1 MSDASSAASTDRLR
15 ILEERTRYQPGE
27 VEVRQ
32 FDRWIDSGIFHPEDD
47 GTPTENYSIV
57 IPPPNVTGA
66 LHMGHALNGSIQ
78 DCLIR
83 MRRMQGRRAKWVLG
97 TDHAG
102 IATQAQVEKLLATEG
117 TDRHALGRDAFEQRV
132 WQWREQ
138 YGATIIDQF
147 KRLGASCD
155 FGEEHFTMDDHYAR
169 AVMKVFVALH
179 EKGLIYRDHYMVNW
193 DPGIGSAISDLE
205 VEDKEVEG
213 ALYDIKY
220 PLESGGELTI
230 ATTRPETMLADT
242 AIAVNPGD
250 ERYTALVGTFAIL
263 PIVGRRLPIIAD
275 DHVDPEFGTG
285 ALKITPGHDPNDF
298 EIGRKHGLEELTV
311 IGFDGRMT
319 ADAGE
324 FAGMK
329 VLDAREAVVEK
340 LRADGALGDVTPH
353 NHVVP
358 HSHRSGERIEPLISL
373 QWFCDMKQLAQ
384 PAIDVVEDGRVRF
397 VPERWGR
404 VYLNWMKE
412 IRPWCVSRQL
422 WWGHRLPVWYRGGDG
437 TPGSE
442 DVYVGESAP
451 EGDGWTRD
459 EDVLDTWFSSAL
471 WPFATMGWP
480 DRTPQLKAYYPTDV
494 LSTARDII
502 FLWVARMIM
511 MGLEFV
517 GEIPFDD
524 VYIHS
529 VIQAPDGRRMSKS
542 LGTGID
548 PLEQIDE
555 YGADATRF
563 GLLAMS
569 SAQDV
574 RYSVEKVR
582 QGSDLANK
590 LWNASRLI
598 LLKVDDVPA
607 APTPRTA
614 EDRWILSRLQGAIA
628 ETAERIDAY
637 DFSHAALGLYE
648 FFYNEVCD
656 WYLELAKPR
665 LYEQG
670 VNQDVSANLLF
681 VLEQTLALLHPLM
694 PFVTE
699 EIWSLLPGGADAR
712 ADLLAASV
720 FPVVD
725 KSLVDSDSENDVN
738 RLIEAITSLR
748 RYRDELGVAPKVTL
762 RGRLVAEG
770 YDDGL
775 IEQLQR
781 MARVEL
787 VADDAASVGSLA
799 IPGGAI
805 ELLPSDGFDPAA
817 ADAKKAVRADQLRE
831 EIARVEQKLANEQFV
846 AKAPESVVQAE
857 RDKLA
862 RFQDELESLG

>member
-1 MSDASSAASTDRLR
+1 MTEGSSGVVDRLK
-15 ILEERTRYQPGE
+15 ILEGRTRYEPGE
-27 VEVRQ
+27 VERRQ
-32 FDRWIDSGIFHPEDD
+32 FDRWYSAGIFHPEDE
-47 GTPTENYSIV
+47 GTPDENYSIV

-78 DCLIR
+78 DCLVRVNR
-83 MRRMQGRRAKWVLG
+83 MKGRRTKWVLG

-117 TDRHALGRDAFEQRV
+117 TSRRELGREEFEKRV

-155 FGEEHFTMDDHYAR
+155 YSEEHFTMDEHYAR
-169 AVMKVFVALH
+169 AVVKVFVALY
-179 EKGLIYRDHYMVNW
+179 EKGLIYRDNYMVNW

-213 ALYDIKY
+213 ALYDIRY
-220 PLESGGELTI
+220 PLEGGGELTI

-242 AIAVNPGD
+242 AIAVNPRD
-250 ERYTALVGTFAIL
+250 ERYKALVGTHAIL

-275 DHVDPEFGTG
+275 EHVDPEFGTG

-311 IGFDGRMT
+311 IGFDGRMNE
-319 ADAGE
+319 AAGE

-329 VLDAREAVVEK
+329 VLEAREAVVER
-340 LRADGALGDVTPH
+340 LRAEGALGEVRPH
-353 NHVVP
+353 VHVVP

-384 PAIDVVEDGRVRF
+384 PAIDVVESGKVRF

-422 WWGHRLPVWYRGGDG
+422 WWGHRLPVWYRG
-437 TPGSE
+437 E
-442 DVYVGESAP
+442 EIYVGESAP
-451 EGDGWTRD
+451 DGAGWTQD

-480 DRTPQLKAYYPTDV
+480 DDTPQLRAYYPTDV

-517 GEIPFDD
+517 GEIPFED

-574 RYSVEKVR
+574 RYSVEKVK

-598 LLKVDDVPA
+598 LLKVADVAPEPA
-607 APTPRTA
+607 PETV

-628 ETAERIDAY
+628 DTTARIEAY

-656 WYLELAKPR
+656 WYLELVKPR
-665 LYEQG
+665 LYEEG
-670 VNQDVSANLLF
+670 ANHAVSANLLY
-681 VLEQTLALLHPLM
+681 VLEKTLALLHPLM
-694 PFVTE
+694 PFITE
-699 EIWSLLPGGADAR
+699 EIWSLLPGEAGTR
-712 ADLLAASV
+712 PELLAASP
-720 FPVVD
+720 FPVVEPT
-725 KSLVDSDSENDVN
+725 LVDPNAESSVN
-738 RLIEAITSLR
+738 RMIEAVTSLR
-748 RYRDELGVAPKVTL
+748 RYRDELGVAPKVVL

-770 YDDGL
+770 YDVGLLEQVQRLARIDFVEDG
-775 IEQLQR
+775 
-781 MARVEL
+781 
-787 VADDAASVGSLA
+787 AAPVGSLA
-799 IPGGAI
+799 IPGGAV
-805 ELLPSDGFDPAA
+805 ELLEGDGFDPAA
-817 ADAKKAVRADQLRE
+817 ADKKKEARARELRA
-831 EIARVEQKLANEQFV
+831 EIERLERKLDNEQFV
-846 AKAPESVVQAE
+846 AKAPAEVVQGE

-862 RFQDELESLG
+862 RYRAELESLT

>member
-1 MSDASSAASTDRLR
+1 MSDSDAAATSGRLQ
-15 ILEERTRYQPGE
+15 ILNDRTRYEPGE
-27 VEVRQ
+27 VEARQ
-32 FDRWIDSGIFHPEDD
+32 FARWIESGIFHPEDD
-47 GTPTENYSIV
+47 GTPVENYSIV

-83 MRRMQGRRAKWVLG
+83 MKRMQGKRAKWVLG

-102 IATQAQVEKLLATEG
+102 IATQAQVEKLLAKEG
-117 TDRHALGRDAFEQRV
+117 TSRHELGREAFEQRV

-147 KRLGASCD
+147 KRLGAGCD
-155 FGEEHFTMDDHYAR
+155 YGEEHFTMDETYAR
-169 AVMKVFVALH
+169 AVVKVFVALY
-179 EKGLIYRDHYMVNW
+179 EKGLIYRDNYMVNW

-220 PLESGGELTI
+220 PLENGGELTI

-242 AIAVNPGD
+242 AIAVNPND
-250 ERYTALVGTFAIL
+250 ERYRDLVGSHAIL
-263 PIVGRRLPIIAD
+263 PIVGRRIPIIAD

-311 IGFDGRMT
+311 IGFDGCMT
-319 ADAGE
+319 EAAGE
-324 FAGMK
+324 FAGLK
-329 VLDAREAVVEK
+329 VLAAREQVVEK
-340 LRADGALGDVTPH
+340 LRELGALGEVTPH
-353 NHVVP
+353 THVVP

-373 QWFCDMKQLAQ
+373 QWFCDMKQLAG
-384 PAIDVVEDGRVRF
+384 PAIEVVESGKVKF
-397 VPERWGR
+397 VPDRWGR
-404 VYLNWMKE
+404 VYLNWMNE

-442 DVYVGESAP
+442 EVFVGDTAP
-451 EGDGWTRD
+451 VGDGWRRD
-459 EDVLDTWFSSAL
+459 QDVLDTWFSSAL

-480 DRTPQLKAYYPTDV
+480 DQTPQLKAYYPTDV

-548 PLEQIDE
+548 PIEMIDAH
-555 YGADATRF
+555 GADATRF

-574 RYSVEKVR
+574 RFSEEKVR

-598 LLKVDDVPA
+598 LLKVADVPA
-607 APTPRTA
+607 APTPVAA

-628 ETAERIDAY
+628 ETTERIDKY

-656 WYLELAKPR
+656 WYLELVKPR
-665 LYEQG
+665 LWQEG
-670 VNQDVSANLLF
+670 ANQEISANLLY

-699 EIWSLLPGGADAR
+699 EIWALLPGER
-712 ADLLAASV
+712 AQLLAAAAY
-720 FPVVD
+720 PTVD
-725 KSLVDSDSENDVN
+725 HALVDADAETSVN
-738 RLIEAITSLR
+738 HLIEAVTSLR
-748 RYRDELGVAPKVTL
+748 RYRDELGVPSKVAL
-762 RGRLVAEG
+762 RGRLVADG
-770 YDDGL
+770 YDEGL
-775 IEQLQR
+775 LEQLQR
-781 MARVEL
+781 LGRVEL
-787 VADDAASVGSLA
+787 GGPAGETAVGSLA

-805 ELLPSDGFDPAA
+805 ELLETDGFDPAA
-817 ADAKKAVRADQLRE
+817 ADKKSEARAEELRG
-831 EIARVEQKLANEQFV
+831 EIARLQKKLGNEQFV
-846 AKAPESVVQAE
+846 ARAPDAVVQAE

-862 RFQDELESLG
+862 GYERELAALS

>member
-1 MSDASSAASTDRLR
+1 MSDSDAAATSGRLQ
-15 ILEERTRYQPGE
+15 ILNDRTRYEPGE
-27 VEVRQ
+27 VEARQ
-32 FDRWIDSGIFHPEDD
+32 FARWTDSGIFHPEDD
-47 GTPTENYSIV
+47 GTPAENYSIV

-83 MRRMQGRRAKWVLG
+83 MKRMQGKRAKWVLG

-102 IATQAQVEKLLATEG
+102 IATQAQVEKLLAKEG
-117 TDRHALGRDAFEQRV
+117 TSRHELGREAFEQRV

-147 KRLGASCD
+147 KRLGAGCD
-155 FGEEHFTMDDHYAR
+155 YGEEHFTMDETYAR
-169 AVMKVFVALH
+169 AVVKVFVALY
-179 EKGLIYRDHYMVNW
+179 EKGLIYRDNYMVNW

-220 PLESGGELTI
+220 PLEDGGELTI

-242 AIAVNPGD
+242 AIAVNPND
-250 ERYTALVGTFAIL
+250 ERYTELVGTHAIL
-263 PIVGRRLPIIAD
+263 PIVGRRIPIIAD

-311 IGFDGRMT
+311 IGFDGCMT
-319 ADAGE
+319 EAAGE
-324 FAGMK
+324 FAGLK
-329 VLDAREAVVEK
+329 VLKAREQVVQR
-340 LRADGALGDVTPH
+340 LRELGALGEVTPH
-353 NHVVP
+353 THVVP

-373 QWFCDMKQLAQ
+373 QWFCDMKQLAG
-384 PAIDVVEDGRVRF
+384 PAIEVVENGKVKF
-397 VPERWGR
+397 VPNRWGR
-404 VYLNWMKE
+404 VYLNWMNE

-442 DVYVGESAP
+442 EVFVGDTAP
-451 EGDGWTRD
+451 EGDGWQRD
-459 EDVLDTWFSSAL
+459 QDVLDTWFSSAL

-480 DRTPQLKAYYPTDV
+480 DQTPQLKAYYPTDV

-548 PLEQIDE
+548 PIEMIDAH
-555 YGADATRF
+555 GADATRF

-574 RYSVEKVR
+574 RFSEEKVK

-598 LLKVDDVPA
+598 LLKVADVTGRARACGSRRPLDSLAPA
-607 APTPRTA
+607 GCDRRDHRTHRQVRLLARGAGPLRVLLQRGLRLVSRAGQAASLAGGRQPRDQCEPA
-614 EDRWILSRLQGAIA
+614 
-628 ETAERIDAY
+628 
-637 DFSHAALGLYE
+637 
-648 FFYNEVCD
+648 VC
-656 WYLELAKPR
+656 
-665 LYEQG
+665 
-670 VNQDVSANLLF
+670 
-681 VLEQTLALLHPLM
+681 
-694 PFVTE
+694 
-699 EIWSLLPGGADAR
+699 AR
-712 ADLLAASV
+712 ADAC
-720 FPVVD
+720 
-725 KSLVDSDSENDVN
+725 
-738 RLIEAITSLR
+738 
-748 RYRDELGVAPKVTL
+748 
-762 RGRLVAEG
+762 
-770 YDDGL
+770 
-775 IEQLQR
+775 
-781 MARVEL
+781 
-787 VADDAASVGSLA
+787 
-799 IPGGAI
+799 
-805 ELLPSDGFDPAA
+805 AA
-817 ADAKKAVRADQLRE
+817 APANAVCDRRDLGAAAGRASAVAGRS
-831 EIARVEQKLANEQFV
+831 RVSHGRSRAC
-846 AKAPESVVQAE
+846 
-857 RDKLA
+857 R
-862 RFQDELESLG
+862 R

>member
-1 MSDASSAASTDRLR
+1 MSARRLEV
-15 ILEERTRYQPGE
+15 LENRTRYEPSE
-27 VEVRQ
+27 VEQ
-32 FDRWIDSGIFHPEDD
+32 AILEKWLDSGIFHPEDAGEAQD
-47 GTPTENYSIV
+47 NYSIV

-78 DCLIR
+78 DTLIR
-83 MRRMQGRRAKWVLG
+83 RARMRGQRAKWVLG

-117 TDRHALGRDAFEQRV
+117 TTRKELGREEFEKRV

-138 YGATIIDQF
+138 YGATIVGQF

-155 FGEEHFTMDDHYAR
+155 YSEEHFTMDPGYAE
-169 AVMKVFVALH
+169 AVAKVFTALY
-179 EKGLIYRDHYMVNW
+179 EKGYIYRDNYMVNW

-213 ALYDIKY
+213 AMYDIHY
-220 PLESGGELTI
+220 PFEDGSGSLTVS
-230 ATTRPETMLADT
+230 TTRPETMLADT
-242 AIAVNPGD
+242 AVAVNPD
-250 ERYTALVGTFAIL
+250 DPRFKDHVGKNVIL
-263 PIVGRRLPIIAD
+263 PIADRPIPVIAD
-275 DHVDPEFGTG
+275 DHVDIEFGTG

-298 EIGRKHGLEELTV
+298 EIGRKHGLEELSV

-319 ADAGE
+319 GSAGE

-329 VLDAREAVVEK
+329 VLDAREALVDK
-340 LRADGALGDVTPH
+340 LREIGALGEVRPH
-353 NHVVP
+353 THVVP

-373 QWFCDMKQLAQ
+373 QWFCDMSKLAA
-384 PAIDVVEDGRVRF
+384 PAIDVVKNGDVRF

-404 VYLNWMKE
+404 VYLNWMEE

-422 WWGHRLPVWYRGGDG
+422 WWGHRLPVWYRD
-437 TPGSE
+437 E
-442 DVYVGESAP
+442 EIYVGESAP

-480 DRTPQLKAYYPTDV
+480 EETPQQKAFYPTNV

-511 MGLEFV
+511 MGLEFK

-574 RYSVEKVR
+574 RYSIEKVK

-590 LWNASRLI
+590 LWNASRLV
-598 LLKVDDVPA
+598 LLKAADVDP
-607 APTPRTA
+607 APTVEAP
-614 EDRWILSRLQGAIA
+614 EDAWILSRLEHTVV
-628 ETAERIDAY
+628 ETNRLIDGY
-637 DFSHAALGLYE
+637 DFSHAAFGLYD
-648 FFYNEVCD
+648 FFYGDFCD

-665 LYEQG
+665 LWNEG
-670 VNQDVSANLLF
+670 DNDGISANLLY

-699 EIWSLLPGGADAR
+699 EVWSLLPGERG
-712 ADLLAASV
+712 LLAGAAYPQSDHGRVDASAEERV
-720 FPVVD
+720 G
-725 KSLVDSDSENDVN
+725 
-738 RLIEAITSLR
+738 RLIDAVTALR
-748 RYRDELGVAPKVTL
+748 RYRDDLGVAPSVGL
-762 RGRLVAEG
+762 RGRL
-770 YDDGL
+770 
-775 IEQLQR
+775 
-781 MARVEL
+781 
-787 VADDAASVGSLA
+787 AA
-799 IPGGAI
+799 
-805 ELLPSDGFDPAA
+805 DGFDGVEEHLARLGRIELGGDEETVGSVSVPGGSIEMFASDAFNPEDAA
-817 ADAKKAVRADQLRE
+817 AKKAERAKELE
-831 EIARVEQKLANEQFV
+831 GEIARAKAKLANEQFV
-846 AKAPESVVQAE
+846 AKAPDAVVASEREKLERYEAE
-857 RDKLA
+857 LA
-862 RFQDELESLG
+862 AL

>member
-1 MSDASSAASTDRLR
+1 MSEAQPTSADRLQ
-15 ILEERTRYQPGE
+15 ILNDRTRYEPGE
-27 VEVRQ
+27 VEARQ
-32 FDRWIDSGIFHPEDD
+32 FERWIDSGIFHPEDD
-47 GTPTENYSIV
+47 GTPDENYSIV

-83 MRRMQGRRAKWVLG
+83 MKRMQGKRAKWVLG

-117 TDRHALGRDAFEQRV
+117 TSRTELGREAFEQRV

-138 YGATIIDQF
+138 YGATIVDQF
-147 KRLGASCD
+147 KRLGAGCD
-155 FGEEHFTMDDHYAR
+155 YGEEHFTMDETYAR
-169 AVMKVFVALH
+169 AVVKVFVALY
-179 EKGLIYRDHYMVNW
+179 EKGLIYRDNYMVNW

-220 PLESGGELTI
+220 PLENGGELTI

-242 AIAVNPGD
+242 AIAVNPND
-250 ERYTALVGTFAIL
+250 ERYTELVGSHAIL
-263 PIVGRRLPIIAD
+263 PIVGRRIPIIAD

-311 IGFDGRMT
+311 IGFDGCMT
-319 ADAGE
+319 SDAGE
-324 FAGMK
+324 FAGMR

-340 LRADGALGDVTPH
+340 LRSEGALGEVKPH
-353 NHVVP
+353 THVVP

-373 QWFCDMKQLAQ
+373 QWFCDMKQLAG
-384 PAIDVVEDGRVRF
+384 PAIEVVETGKVKF

-404 VYLNWMKE
+404 VYLNWMNE

-422 WWGHRLPVWYRGGDG
+422 WWGHRLPVWYRGD
-437 TPGSE
+437 E
-442 DVYVGESAP
+442 VYVGESEP
-451 EGDGWTRD
+451 EGDGWERD
-459 EDVLDTWFSSAL
+459 QDVLDTWFSSAL

-480 DRTPQLKAYYPTDV
+480 DETPQLKAYYPTDV

-548 PLEQIDE
+548 PIEMIDAH
-555 YGADATRF
+555 GADATRF

-574 RYSVEKVR
+574 RFSEEKVK

-598 LLKVDDVPA
+598 LLKVADVA
-607 APTPRTA
+607 AEPKPVSA
-614 EDRWILSRLQGAIA
+614 EDRWILSRLQGAID
-628 ETAERIDAY
+628 ETTERIDAY

-656 WYLELAKPR
+656 WYLELVKPR
-665 LYEQG
+665 LYEEG
-670 VNQDVSANLLF
+670 ANDDVSANLLF
-681 VLEQTLALLHPLM
+681 VLERTLALLHPLM

-699 EIWSLLPGGADAR
+699 EIWSLLPGER
-712 ADLLAASV
+712 TELLAAAGY
-720 FPVVD
+720 PTVD
-725 KSLVDSDSENDVN
+725 QALVNAQAEADVN
-738 RLIEAITSLR
+738 RLIEAVTSLR
-748 RYRDELGVAPKVTL
+748 RYRDEIGMPAKVAL
-762 RGRLVAEG
+762 CGRLVAEG
-770 YDDGL
+770 YDDDLVG
-775 IEQLQR
+775 QLQR
-781 MARVEL
+781 LGRVDFVSGSDE
-787 VADDAASVGSLA
+787 AAVGSLA
-799 IPGGAI
+799 IPGGTV
-805 ELLPSDGFDPAA
+805 ELLATEGFDPAA
-817 ADAKKAVRADQLRE
+817 ADKKNEARARELRD
-831 EIARVEQKLANEQFV
+831 EIARLQKKLGNEQFV
-846 AKAPESVVQAE
+846 AKAPEAVVRGE
-857 RDKLA
+857 REKLA
-862 RFQDELESLG
+862 GYERELAALS